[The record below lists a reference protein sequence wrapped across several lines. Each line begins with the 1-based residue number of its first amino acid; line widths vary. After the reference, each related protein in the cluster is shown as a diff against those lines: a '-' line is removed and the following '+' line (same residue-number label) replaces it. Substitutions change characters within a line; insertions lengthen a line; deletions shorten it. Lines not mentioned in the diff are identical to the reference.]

1 VGDGL
6 YSDHELGPE
15 YPSAGPPRVSFVVC
29 ALPRSGSSLLCELLA
44 RTELAGAP
52 TEFFEPNQRHRF
64 ERTWSVRTLDRYVRE
79 MVARKTTP
87 NGVFGLKALYHQLI
101 DAVGGRSPGD
111 LFPNV
116 RYVYVRRHDH
126 VRQAVSFARAI
137 QTDQWA
143 SVHPAGGG
151 EPVFD
156 AAQIGELIAWIRSE
170 EELWEEFFRREGS
183 PPLRL
188 LYEEFVESIDETLA
202 EVLRFLDVDVPAGFQ
217 PPRPTLARQA
227 DDLSERWVRHYL
239 SLDASSRPG
248 T

>member
-1 VGDGL
+1 M
-6 YSDHELGPE
+6 
-15 YPSAGPPRVSFVVC
+15 SFVVC

-52 TEFFEPNQRHRF
+52 AEFFEPNRRSAL
-64 ERTWSVRTLDRYVRE
+64 ERRWGVRALDRYVRE
-79 MVARKTTP
+79 LVAHKTTP
-87 NGVFGLKALYHQLI
+87 NGVFGLKTLYHQLV
-101 DAVGGRSPGD
+101 DAVGDTSPGE

-143 SVHPAGGG
+143 SVHPAGGA

-156 AAQIGELIAWIRSE
+156 AAQIGELIAWIRRE
-170 EELWEEFFRREGS
+170 EELWEEFLRREGA
-183 PPLRL
+183 PLLRL
-188 LYEEFVESIDETLA
+188 LYEEFVESVDETLA
-202 EVLRFLDVDVPAGFQ
+202 AVLRFLDVEVPAGFQ

-227 DDLSERWVRHYL
+227 DETSERWVRDYL
-239 SLDASSRPG
+239 SLDASSQADS
-248 T
+248 